1 MTNHSRQVIVSIAA
15 VFFLCSL
22 LITGCAGL
30 TTSPTPQ
37 PIPPFDRSKLPLM
50 GHMECGGGGFRLW
63 EFPGIEPEPDD
74 SNVLGDRGI
83 NVGSIEP
90 CSSVSI
96 TRLRWSSRDRAYYV
110 FVDAESVRGWLQA
123 DLVAIQNRK

>member
-1 MTNHSRQVIVSIAA
+1 MTNHGRKVIVGIAA
-15 VFFLCSL
+15 AFFICSL

-37 PIPPFDRSKLPLM
+37 PMPPFDRSKLPLK
-50 GHMECGGGGFRLW
+50 GHMECGGGGIRLW

-74 SNVLGDRGI
+74 SNILGDKGMS
-83 NVGSIEP
+83 VGSLEP

-96 TRLRWSSRDRAYYV
+96 TRLRWSSRDREYYV
-110 FVDAESVRGWLQA
+110 YVDTGTDRGWLRA
-123 DLVAIQNRK
+123 SNVVIPTLR